1 METLELKI
9 SGMSCGHCVGQVTK
23 ALAGT
28 EGVVVKRVTV
38 GQATIAYD
46 PAITT
51 PHTIATIIEEAGY
64 ELEPLGRVA

>member
-1 METLELKI
+1 
-9 SGMSCGHCVGQVTK
+9 VTN